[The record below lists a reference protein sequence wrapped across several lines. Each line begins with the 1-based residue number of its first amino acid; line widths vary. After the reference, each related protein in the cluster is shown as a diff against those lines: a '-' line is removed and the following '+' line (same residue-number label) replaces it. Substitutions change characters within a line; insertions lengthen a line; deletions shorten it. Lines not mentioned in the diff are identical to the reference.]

1 MNIDADIEIITNT
14 MSSYTKTVQNY
25 SVILSLNE
33 RTIYLKLT
41 DQVNF
46 TMYESNL
53 DNKELRLTIELNDA
67 FHMMRNCFD
76 ETEGHKVV
84 ISVSAGIMRV
94 AFAALVG
101 GYMKMNFEA
110 LLKEKIM
117 SNDGQLTT
125 TINRLE
131 QKQQANMD
139 DMAKKYKEL
148 EKKIKKLDEIIDAV
162 SNAHIPFNDTPTD
175 HRPGVFV
182 SINTTEFAFDWNRH
196 MDIGRIKF
204 LYKLEKLTFANYK
217 VSNFDTWS
225 NANLRELIIQ
235 SADSMKSFSGLCT
248 NLPNLESLYI
258 NSAPALTSIV
268 PYLLTQ
274 KHKIKKMTFHSCQQ
288 ITASQM
294 DLQTYC
300 KERKIELAIA

>member
-1 MNIDADIEIITNT
+1 
-14 MSSYTKTVQNY
+14 MSSYTKTIQNY
-25 SVILSLNE
+25 SVVLSLNE

-46 TMYESNL
+46 TSYEANL
-53 DNKELRLTIELNDA
+53 DSKEIRVPIELNDA
-67 FHMMRNCFD
+67 FQMMRNCFD
-76 ETEGHKVV
+76 ETENHKTAV
-84 ISVSAGIMRV
+84 SVTAGIMRV

-101 GYMKMNFEA
+101 GYMKMNLDV

-125 TINRLE
+125 TINRME

-175 HRPGVFV
+175 ARPGVFV
-182 SINTTEFAFDWNRH
+182 SINNTEFVFDWNRH
-196 MDIGRIKF
+196 MDVGRIKF
-204 LYKLEKLTFANYK
+204 LYKLEKLSFVNYK
-217 VSNFDTWS
+217 VGSFDTWS

-235 SADSMKSFSGLCT
+235 GPNGQSPNSMVSVIGLCT
-248 NLPNLESLYI
+248 NLPNLESLRI
-258 NSAPALTSIV
+258 ENANSLPSIV

-274 KHKIKKMTFHSCQQ
+274 KHKIKKMVFCSCPQ

-300 KERKIELAIA
+300 KERKIELAVS

>member
-1 MNIDADIEIITNT
+1 
-14 MSSYTKTVQNY
+14 MSSYTKTIQNY
-25 SVILSLNE
+25 SVVLSLNE

-46 TMYESNL
+46 TSYEANL
-53 DNKELRLTIELNDA
+53 DSKEIRVPIELNDA
-67 FHMMRNCFD
+67 FQMMRNCFE
-76 ETEGHKVV
+76 ETENHKTAV
-84 ISVSAGIMRV
+84 SVTAGIMRV
-94 AFAALVG
+94 AFAAVVG
-101 GYMKMNFEA
+101 GYMKMNLDV

-125 TINRLE
+125 TINRME

-175 HRPGVFV
+175 QRPGMFI
-182 SINTTEFAFDWNRH
+182 SINATEFVFDWNRH

-204 LYKLEKLTFANYK
+204 LYKLEKITFENYK
-217 VSNFDTWS
+217 VGSFESWS
-225 NANLRELIIQ
+225 NANLRELIIRG
-235 SADSMKSFSGLCT
+235 SSSMSSVIGLCT
-248 NLPNLESLYI
+248 NLPNLESLRI
-258 NSAPALTSIV
+258 DSANSLPSIV

-274 KHKIKKMTFHSCQQ
+274 KHKIKKMVFCSCPQ

-300 KERKIELAIA
+300 KERKIELAVS

>member
-1 MNIDADIEIITNT
+1 
-14 MSSYTKTVQNY
+14 MSSYTKTIQNY
-25 SVILSLNE
+25 SVVLSFNE

-46 TMYESNL
+46 TSYEANL
-53 DNKELRLTIELNDA
+53 DSKEIRVPIELNDA
-67 FHMMRNCFD
+67 FQMMRNCFD
-76 ETEGHKVV
+76 ETENHKTAV
-84 ISVSAGIMRV
+84 SVTAGIMRV

-101 GYMKMNFEA
+101 GYMKMNLDV

-125 TINRLE
+125 TINRME

-162 SNAHIPFNDTPTD
+162 SNAHIPFIDTPTD
-175 HRPGVFV
+175 ARPGVFV
-182 SINTTEFAFDWNRH
+182 SINTTEFVFDWNRH
-196 MDIGRIKF
+196 MDVGRIKF
-204 LYKLEKLTFANYK
+204 LYKLEKLTFENYK
-217 VSNFDTWS
+217 VAGFDTWS
-225 NANLRELIIQ
+225 NANLRELIIRGTN
-235 SADSMKSFSGLCT
+235 SMSSFSGLCT
-248 NLPNLESLYI
+248 NLPNLESLRI
-258 NSAPALTSIV
+258 DSAPSLPSIV

-274 KHKIKKMTFHSCQQ
+274 KHKIKKMVFCSCPQ

-300 KERKIELAIA
+300 KERKIELAVS

>member
-1 MNIDADIEIITNT
+1 MDTDTNTNT
-14 MSSYTKTVQNY
+14 MSSYTKTIQNY
-25 SVILSLNE
+25 SVVLSLNE

-53 DNKELRLTIELNDA
+53 DNKELRLAIELNDA

-101 GYMKMNFEA
+101 GYMKMNFDV

-175 HRPGVFV
+175 ARPGMFV
-182 SINTTEFAFDWNRH
+182 SINTTEFVFDWSRH
-196 MDIGRIKF
+196 MDTGRIKF
-204 LYKLEKLTFANYK
+204 LYKLEKLSFENYT
-217 VSNFDTWS
+217 VGAFDTWS
-225 NANLRELIIQ
+225 NANLRELIIRRA
-235 SADSMKSFSGLCT
+235 SSMSSFSGLCT
-248 NLPNLESLYI
+248 NLPNLESLRI
-258 NSAPALTSIV
+258 ENASSLPSIV

-274 KHKIKKMTFHSCQQ
+274 KHKIKKMVFVACTQ

-300 KERKIELAIA
+300 RERKIELAIS

>member
-1 MNIDADIEIITNT
+1 
-14 MSSYTKTVQNY
+14 MSSYTKTIQNY
-25 SVILSLNE
+25 SVVLSLNE

-46 TMYESNL
+46 TSYEANL
-53 DNKELRLTIELNDA
+53 DSKEIRVPIELNDA
-67 FHMMRNCFD
+67 FQMMRNCFE
-76 ETEGHKVV
+76 ETENHKTAV
-84 ISVSAGIMRV
+84 SVTAGIMRV
-94 AFAALVG
+94 AFAAVVG
-101 GYMKMNFEA
+101 GYMKMNLDV

-125 TINRLE
+125 TINRME

-162 SNAHIPFNDTPTD
+162 SNAHIPFIDTPTD
-175 HRPGVFV
+175 HRPGMFV
-182 SINTTEFAFDWNRH
+182 SMNTTEFIFDWNRH

-204 LYKLEKLTFANYK
+204 LYKLEKLTFENYK
-217 VSNFDTWS
+217 VGSFDTWS
-225 NANLRELIIQ
+225 NANLRELIIRG
-235 SADSMKSFSGLCT
+235 ANSMSSFSGLCT
-248 NLPNLESLYI
+248 NLPNLESLRI
-258 NSAPALTSIV
+258 DSANSLPSIV

-274 KHKIKKMTFHSCQQ
+274 KHKIKKMVFCSCPQ

-300 KERKIELAIA
+300 KERKIELAVS